1 LCNVSDSVF
10 ACGRQDGRQGF
21 ADLAENCRVVFVA
34 AAFATFRDYVFHRRD
49 IVTTPIKVTPRQ
61 ARRLERNLSGS
72 TPPRKQKDHTGEI
85 MTALQVAAGRA
96 LDMAGVAGK
105 ARQSVLLSP
114 EFNRHCLKAARALA
128 GKQ

>member
-1 LCNVSDSVF
+1 M
-10 ACGRQDGRQGF
+10 
-21 ADLAENCRVVFVA
+21 
-34 AAFATFRDYVFHRRD
+34 
-49 IVTTPIKVTPRQ
+49 TTPLKVTPRQ
-61 ARRLERNLSGS
+61 ARRLERNLTGS
-72 TPPRKQKDHTGEI
+72 APARKQKDRTGEI

-114 EFNRHCLKAARALA
+114 EFNRHCLKAAKALA